1 MRAALVFVLI
11 GASIL
16 CPAFV
21 CGQARDEA
29 VASFISSVYSPRT
42 FTAVPVEAADVATI
56 LRCGIKAPSAR
67 NGQPWHFTVVRD
79 ASIMRNLM
87 PDATE
92 GNVLIVVSSNR
103 DDPGAY
109 LDCGLATE
117 NIFLSAQALGYGSH
131 IYTGPVAKLN
141 QNYRA
146 AIGIPAG
153 YSAVSIVRIGSID
166 KKPDSLSSASSR
178 KPESDLAN

>member
-1 MRAALVFVLI
+1 MRATLALALI
-11 GASIL
+11 GASFL

-21 CGQARDEA
+21 SGQAGNEA

-42 FTAVPVEAADVATI
+42 FTAEPVEASDIATI
-56 LRCGIKAPSAR
+56 LKCGVKAPSAR
-67 NGQPWHFTVVRD
+67 NMQPWHFTVVRD
-79 ASIMRNLM
+79 ASIIKNLI
-87 PDATE
+87 PGAVA

-103 DDPGAY
+103 DDPGTF

-141 QNYRA
+141 KNYRA
-146 AIGIPAG
+146 AIGLPAG
-153 YSAVSIVRIGSID
+153 YNAVSIVRVGSID
-166 KKPDSLSSASSR
+166 TKVDALSSASSR
-178 KPESDLAN
+178 KPESELAN